1 MTLGVLGLFAWA
13 IEPVRQ
19 KEQAEHHVQDD
30 ENVSR
35 LHRIFLYQFSINVNF
50 EVGAAWPP
58 G

>member
-1 MTLGVLGLFAWA
+1 MACVLDERNGRLTFDLKLFTRA

-35 LHRIFLYQFSINVNF
+35 LHRIFLYQFQLT
-50 EVGAAWPP
+50 
-58 G
+58 

>member
-1 MTLGVLGLFAWA
+1 LTLSVLGLFAGA

-50 EVGAAWPP
+50 EVGVAWLP

>member
-1 MTLGVLGLFAWA
+1 MTLSVLSLFAGA

-50 EVGAAWPP
+50 EVEASWPP